1 MVGSVGVIATPGF
14 GFGFDKVLERLGVER
29 RRYVAG
35 ERKAELMD
43 PFSPAEPEAVQRLLE
58 LQRELHDVFKD
69 VVRERRGRALAA
81 AETPEEVWADG
92 EVFAGDHA
100 VRIGLADDVG
110 GMHATMRSFF
120 GDGIEFRTYE
130 RRPPR
135 LSDFIGASAAGGR
148 TGAST
153 TGGTAPVGRG
163 AAGRGARLGS
173 GPRARCF
180 LRRISCDAVPAC
192 VCMRVASG
200 TARTCCVPGWH
211 ISALGRCVGLAVGSV
226 RIVMARHVRVMSA
239 GSPASEHPG
248 ASKLCIRQ

>member
-14 GFGFDKVLERLGVER
+14 GFVFDKVLERLGVER

-120 GDGIEFRTYE
+120 VTALSFARTSGA
-130 RRPPR
+130 RRGCQTSSAR
-135 LSDFIGASAAGGR
+135 QLLASAETWR
-148 TGAST
+148 TH
-153 TGGTAPVGRG
+153 
-163 AAGRGARLGS
+163 
-173 GPRARCF
+173 
-180 LRRISCDAVPAC
+180 RRQHYQRD
-192 VCMRVASG
+192 
-200 TARTCCVPGWH
+200 RTCGE
-211 ISALGRCVGLAVGSV
+211 GRSRPWRAPWQRTTRAMFSQAHQL
-226 RIVMARHVRVMSA
+226 
-239 GSPASEHPG
+239 
-248 ASKLCIRQ
+248 

>member
-81 AETPEEVWADG
+81 AETPEEVGADG

-135 LSDFIGASAAGGR
+135 LSDFIGASAAGVSRDLEDAPAPALPAGPHLWGGAQQAVAR
-148 TGAST
+148 ALAADHARDVFSGASAVT
-153 TGGTAPVGRG
+153 LCLPV
-163 AAGRGARLGS
+163 S
-173 GPRARCF
+173 
-180 LRRISCDAVPAC
+180 AC
-192 VCMRVASG
+192 VSPLAQLAHAACQDGILAHWGGAWDSQWEVFASSWQD
-200 TARTCCVPGWH
+200 TY
-211 ISALGRCVGLAVGSV
+211 
-226 RIVMARHVRVMSA
+226 
-239 GSPASEHPG
+239 E
-248 ASKLCIRQ
+248 